1 MAKEYLDY
9 EGLKEYDNLIKQ
21 YIADHA
27 GSAAEPYDDSAILK
41 SINTLNG
48 DVSDLKL
55 MDSTIVGDLNALKA
69 LVGNTAVAD
78 QINAAITSL
87 VNDAPNSLDTLKEI
101 ADWINTHGEAAS
113 DLVGVV
119 AEQGQ
124 QIAAIDAKVDAITA
138 ISGTYI
144 EALFL
149 TPVTLQ
155 DGQTVQDAIT
165 ALGEGEKLVLTA
177 PVTEDLTI
185 NKDAVIEAEG
195 VVFSGNVTVD
205 KNAAVT
211 VIGAD
216 FTGQVIVA

>member
-1 MAKEYLDY
+1 MAKQYLDY
-9 EGLKEYDNLIKQ
+9 AGLKQYDEAIKN

-27 GSAAEPYDDSAILK
+27 GTAVEPYDDSALVAD
-41 SINTLNG
+41 IN
-48 DVSDLKL
+48 DLKT

-78 QINAAITSL
+78 QITAAIEAL
-87 VNDAPNSLDTLKEI
+87 VNGAPHSLDTLKEI
-101 ADWINTHGEAAS
+101 ADWISTHGEAAS
-113 DLVGVV
+113 DLVSVV

-124 QIAAIDAKVDAITA
+124 QIAAIDAKVDAIAA

-149 TPVTLQ
+149 TPVALQ
-155 DGQTVQDAIT
+155 EGQTVQDAIT
-165 ALGEGEKLVLTA
+165 ALGEDEKLVLTA

-185 NKDAVIEAEG
+185 TKDAVIEAED
-195 VVFSGNVTVD
+195 VVFSGTVTVD

-211 VIGAD
+211 IIGAS
-216 FTGQVIVA
+216 FTGQVVVA

>member
-1 MAKEYLDY
+1 MSKQYLDY

-21 YIADHA
+21 YVADHA
-27 GSAAEPYDDSAILK
+27 RSAAEPYDDSAIV
-41 SINTLNG
+41 
-48 DVSDLKL
+48 D
-55 MDSTIVGDLNALKA
+55 DLNALKA
-69 LVGNTAVAD
+69 LVGDTTVAD
-78 QINAAITSL
+78 QINAAIASL
-87 VNDAPNSLDTLKEI
+87 VNGAPNSLDTLKEI
-101 ADWINTHGEAAS
+101 ADWINTHGESAS

-124 QIAAIDAKVDAITA
+124 QITELNSKVDAISA

-149 TPVTLQ
+149 TPVTVQ

-185 NKDAVIEAEG
+185 NKDAVIEADG
-195 VVFSGNVTVD
+195 VVFSGTITVD
-205 KNAAVT
+205 KAAAVT
-211 VIGAD
+211 VIGAE
-216 FTGQVIVA
+216 FTGQVVVA

>member
-1 MAKEYLDY
+1 MSKQYLDY

-21 YIADHA
+21 YVADHA
-27 GSAAEPYDDSAILK
+27 GSAAEPYDDSAIV
-41 SINTLNG
+41 
-48 DVSDLKL
+48 D
-55 MDSTIVGDLNALKA
+55 DLNALKA
-69 LVGNTAVAD
+69 LVGDTTVAD
-78 QINAAITSL
+78 QINAAIASL
-87 VNDAPNSLDTLKEI
+87 VNGAPNSLDTLKEI
-101 ADWINTHGEAAS
+101 ADWINTHGESAS

-124 QIAAIDAKVDAITA
+124 QITELNSKVDAISA

-149 TPVTLQ
+149 TPVTVQ

-185 NKDAVIEAEG
+185 NKDAVIEADG
-195 VVFSGNVTVD
+195 VVFSGTITVD
-205 KNAAVT
+205 KAAAVT
-211 VIGAD
+211 VIGAE
-216 FTGQVIVA
+216 FTGQVVVA

>member
-1 MAKEYLDY
+1 MSKQYLDY

-21 YIADHA
+21 YVADHA
-27 GSAAEPYDDSAILK
+27 ESAAEPYDDSAIV
-41 SINTLNG
+41 
-48 DVSDLKL
+48 D
-55 MDSTIVGDLNALKA
+55 DLNALKA
-69 LVGNTAVAD
+69 LVGDTTVAD

-87 VNDAPNSLDTLKEI
+87 VNGAPNSLDTLKEI
-101 ADWINTHGEAAS
+101 ADWINIHGESAS

-124 QIAAIDAKVDAITA
+124 QITELNSKVDAISA

-149 TPVTLQ
+149 TPVTVQ

-185 NKDAVIEAEG
+185 NKDAVIEADG
-195 VVFSGNVTVD
+195 VVFSGTITVD
-205 KNAAVT
+205 KAAAVT
-211 VIGAD
+211 VIGAE